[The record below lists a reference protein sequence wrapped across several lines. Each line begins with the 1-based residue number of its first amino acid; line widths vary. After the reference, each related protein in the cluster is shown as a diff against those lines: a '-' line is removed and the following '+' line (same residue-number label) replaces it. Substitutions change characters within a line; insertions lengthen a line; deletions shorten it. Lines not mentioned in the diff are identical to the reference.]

1 MAHPISDLM
10 SATMEKIRDMMDAN
24 TVVGKPIEAGGVTV
38 VPICKISI
46 GYASG
51 GSDFAQKNQKPE
63 NPNAFGGGAGM
74 GVNITPV
81 SFLVI
86 RDETVRVLSVEPPA
100 STTVD
105 RVIDMV
111 PDVVGKVSDMVSKK
125 KAEKAAEEPAGE
137 PAEEPAE

>member
-10 SATMEKIRDMMDAN
+10 STTMEKIRDMMDAN

-38 VPICKISI
+38 IPVCKISI
-46 GYASG
+46 GYGSG
-51 GSDFAQKNQKPE
+51 GTDFAQKSQKPE
-63 NPNAFGGGAGM
+63 KANAFGGGAGM

-86 RDETVRVLSVEPPA
+86 KDGNVRMVSVDQPA
-100 STTVD
+100 PTAVE

-111 PDVVGKVSDMVSKK
+111 PDVVDKVGSVVSKK
-125 KAEKAAEEPAGE
+125 KAEKEAAAEVE
-137 PAEEPAE
+137 AELTEE

>member
-10 SATMEKIRDMMDAN
+10 SVTMDKIRGMMDAN
-24 TVVGKPIEAGGVTV
+24 TVVGTPIEAGGVTV
-38 VPICKISI
+38 VPVCKISI
-46 GYASG
+46 GYGSG
-51 GSDFAQKNQKPE
+51 GSDFAQKSQKAE

-86 RDETVRVLSVEPPA
+86 KDGNVRVVSVEAPA
-100 STTVD
+100 TTAVE

-111 PDVVGKVSDMVSKK
+111 PDVVDKVGTVVSKK
-125 KAEKAAEEPAGE
+125 KAEKEAQQEAPAVVVE
-137 PAEEPAE
+137 